1 MRLFPQPTD
10 GSATLEYLLSE
21 ASLVQIEIVN
31 TLGAQMVKYDATK
44 QSSGSQ
50 RMTLATEA
58 LAQGAYFVRV
68 NIAGKVATVPLQVV
82 R

>member
-1 MRLFPQPTD
+1 
-10 GSATLEYLLSE
+10 
-21 ASLVQIEIVN
+21 V
-31 TLGAQMVKYDATK
+31 VKYDAN
-44 QSSGSQ
+44 QQISGLQ

-68 NIAGKVATVPLQVV
+68 NISGKVATVPLQVV